1 MTGVEVRF
9 DLFAEFR
16 TRHTWHDN
24 VTQYDAWHIFLYDIQ
39 CLYTVGSG
47 SDLIE
52 RFEDTCQHLL
62 DGFVVFHYQH
72 FRIFDAFVVFL
83 LPFGI
88 GQYFY
93 GWNDCFRLL
102 LNVGVGVVPYDL
114 FLSKVLVARFQRNDK
129 TASLA
134 RFALYTDG
142 SVMKFDDTFCQRQS
156 DACAGSGIQRVEA
169 FGLVETVEYLVDL
182 GGGNACSR
190 VFDLDNDVFILLRYV
205 DGDGIFRFRMLQC
218 VGQQIVHYLLHLL
231 LVVPYF
237 NIIRLLVELE
247 IDLLAAGVF
256 KE

>member
-9 DLFAEFR
+9 DLLTEFR

-47 SDLIE
+47 GDLIE

-142 SVMKFDDTFCQRQS
+142 SVMKFDDTFCQCQS
-156 DACAGSGIQRVEA
+156 DARAGSGIQ
-169 FGLVETVEYLVDL
+169 
-182 GGGNACSR
+182 
-190 VFDLDNDVFILLRYV
+190 
-205 DGDGIFRFRMLQC
+205 
-218 VGQQIVHYLLHLL
+218 
-231 LVVPYF
+231 
-237 NIIRLLVELE
+237 
-247 IDLLAAGVF
+247 
-256 KE
+256 

>member
-9 DLFAEFR
+9 DLLTEFR

-39 CLYTVGSG
+39 CLYTIGSG
-47 SDLIE
+47 GDLIE
-52 RFEDTCQHLL
+52 CFEDTCQHLF

-83 LPFGI
+83 LPFGV

-102 LNVGVGVVPYDL
+102 LNVGVSVVPYDL
-114 FLSKVLVARFQRNDK
+114 FLREVLVTRFQRNDK

-156 DACAGSGIQRVEA
+156 DACAGSGIQRVEV
-169 FGLVETVEYLVDL
+169 FGLIEAVEYLVDL
-182 GGGNACSR
+182 GGSNTCSC
-190 VFDLDNDVFILLRYV
+190 VFDFDNDVFILLRYV
-205 DGDGIFRFRMLQC
+205 DGDGIFRLRMLQC

>member
-9 DLFAEFR
+9 DLLTEFR

-47 SDLIE
+47 GDLIE

-142 SVMKFDDTFCQRQS
+142 SVMKFDDTFVNASPMPVPLRYS
-156 DACAGSGIQRVEA
+156 ASRGVRSGRNGRISCRSRR
-169 FGLVETVEYLVDL
+169 
-182 GGGNACSR
+182 GNACSR